1 MEIVG
6 GIVSIT
12 QLSRYALSLITT
24 VSGIYRNIQ
33 GGPALQHQR
42 LKQLERLFCTVQTL
56 NETSA
61 LNKAST
67 KDHLTAIVV
76 RIQDLR
82 VLLERLAAQQTGRS
96 IKKYL
101 KALVKENREQNRIL
115 EVFIDLEKEKS
126 ALLLSIAETHTEL
139 SARIYNKLFEQS
151 PPCTQGN
158 HPSENVYS
166 HLLEP
171 SATQTEMP
179 LEKKKAS
186 AKDKEAK
193 QSLALLSVN
202 DSSVAKIPRS
212 QDKNIEGRYPRAIKG
227 QPDAEQDIPLAGQYK
242 LPLSKGSRYMLTG
255 A

>member
-1 MEIVG
+1 MEVVG
-6 GIVSIT
+6 SIASIT
-12 QLSRYALSLITT
+12 QLLRYALSLIATI
-24 VSGIYRNIQ
+24 SSIYKNIQ

-67 KDHLTAIVV
+67 KEHLTAIVV

-82 VLLERLAAQQTGRS
+82 VLLDRLAAHQTGRP

-139 SARIYNKLFEQS
+139 SAKIYNKLFEQS

-158 HPSENVYS
+158 SPSETCIFTYLNPQLPKRRCRSRKRRPRPRTKKPNKVWPCCRS
-166 HLLEP
+166 TIL
-171 SATQTEMP
+171 P
-179 LEKKKAS
+179 LPEYHA
-186 AKDKEAK
+186 
-193 QSLALLSVN
+193 
-202 DSSVAKIPRS
+202 AKIEVSKDDTQGLMRVD
-212 QDKNIEGRYPRAIKG
+212 QTRDK
-227 QPDAEQDIPLAGQYK
+227 K
-242 LPLSKGSRYMLTG
+242 LH
-255 A
+255 